1 MRQGRRIVV
10 ALIMA
15 RISLVPTLAAA
26 QSAQAS
32 VDLGVSRLS
41 YADTL
46 DATAASITPGFR
58 VAGPMAFLEGAGT
71 YSKLDQGLWTTQG
84 VLNGTAFLGAGSRFL
99 GELAASAAGTSGQ
112 NASSTA
118 KLIGTARANF
128 VGTGIGVW
136 IGGSY
141 GDGWDG
147 LSRKTLRSGEAGV
160 WARSGVASIGASV
173 TPTFIQGGAQ
183 YTDLQAAAH
192 TEAGALDLDA
202 GAGART
208 WQKEIAGVDTTRNQ
222 IWGSAAASFWIL
234 PSVAVVAG
242 AGTYPSE
249 IVQAFPAGRYV
260 SLSLRLGSRYP
271 KAREASRD
279 ESLESISLADNPS
292 QAVGVTGFHAESES
306 NGTVLVRVSAPSAQ
320 TVEVSGDFTGW
331 SPVGLSRQSGDWW
344 SVSVPMIKG
353 DHQIAVR
360 VNCGEWVAPPGL
372 VPLKDEFGGVSGLLV
387 IP

>member
-1 MRQGRRIVV
+1 MRRGRRIVV

-15 RISLVPTLAAA
+15 RISLVPTFAAA

-32 VDLGVSRLS
+32 VDLGVSSLS

-99 GELAASAAGTSGQ
+99 GELAASAAGASGQ
-112 NASSTA
+112 NVSSTA

-128 VGTGIGVW
+128 VGTGAALW
-136 IGGSY
+136 IGGSV
-141 GDGWDG
+141 GDGWDA
-147 LSRKTLRSGEAGV
+147 LSWKTLQSGEAGA

-173 TPTFIQGGAQ
+173 TPTFIRGGAR
-183 YTDLQAAAH
+183 YTDFQASAH
-192 TEAGALDLDA
+192 TEARTLDLDA
-202 GAGART
+202 GAGARA

-222 IWGSAAASFWIL
+222 VWGNAAASLWIL
-234 PSVAVVAG
+234 PSVAVVAA
-242 AGTYPSE
+242 AGTYPSD

-260 SLSLRLGSRYP
+260 SLSLRVGSRYP

-279 ESLESISLADNPS
+279 ESLESIALVDDPPRA
-292 QAVGVTGFHAESES
+292 AGVTGFRAESES
-306 NGTVLVRVSAPSAQ
+306 DETVLVRVSAPSAQ

-331 SPVGLSRQSGDWW
+331 SPVGLSRDSGNWW
-344 SVSVPMIKG
+344 SFCVLMGKG
-353 DHQIAVR
+353 SHQLAVR
-360 VNCGEWVAPPGL
+360 VNGGEWVAPPGL